1 MPLLPTNNSRPSL
14 PYEPEQSLPNNQRFD
29 LLGKKPPTAE
39 MLDAEFNALMDDIN
53 RLAQGINEVEAG
65 SIPGSSDIL
74 NANKLLKTDGQGNLS
89 FVLVNAAQLAP
100 NAVVEASLSSQSV
113 TTPKIGD
120 GAVTSAKLA
129 NTSVQTRHLQ
139 EGSVATDKLADR
151 VITSPKIASESVQR
165 QHLVAYAVDTD
176 ELADNAVT
184 TEKLAALAVTAEKV
198 ALSAVTTDKIAN
210 LAVTNPKVALK
221 AIQTTNIDSQGAA
234 SGSVLVSQG
243 SGNTTFQKI
252 GSSSVDGSLIT
263 RGAVLGS
270 SDGYTLAPQFLPV
283 FSVFENLGPPSFGQW
298 RGYNIRRVVIGG
310 SGAPTPYSLRI
321 TFNGGY
327 DPDEYDRYWLWN
339 PGAYYSFHFRGDPSY
354 PSHLPKN
361 CDLII
366 PLNGPSNNKFILYYY
381 PEGNRDS

>member
-1 MPLLPTNNSRPSL
+1 MPLPTNKSRPSL

-53 RLAQGINEVEAG
+53 LLAQGINEVEAG

-74 NANKLLKTDGQGNLS
+74 NANKVLKTDGQGNLS
-89 FVLVNAAQLAP
+89 FVLVNTAQLAP
-100 NAVVEASLSSQSV
+100 NAVVEASLSSQSA
-113 TTPKIGD
+113 TTSKLGD

-139 EGSVATDKLADR
+139 DASITTDKLADR
-151 VITSPKIASESVQR
+151 VITSPKLASESVQT
-165 QHLVAYAVDTD
+165 QHLVAYAVNTD

-184 TEKLAALAVTAEKV
+184 TEKLSALAVTAEKV
-198 ALSAVTTDKIAN
+198 ALSAITTDKMAN

-221 AIQTTNIDSQGAA
+221 AIQTINIDSQGAS
-234 SGSVLVSQG
+234 SGDVLMSQG
-243 SGNTTFQKI
+243 SGNTSFRKI
-252 GSSSVDGSLIT
+252 SSSSFDGSLMS

-270 SDGYTLAPQFLPV
+270 SDGYSLAPQFLPV
-283 FSVFENLGPPSFGQW
+283 FSIFENLSSPFGQW
-298 RGYNIRRVVIGG
+298 MGYNIRRVVFGG
-310 SGAPTPYSLRI
+310 SAAPTPYSLRI

-327 DPDEYDRYWLWN
+327 DPDLYKRFSLIN
-339 PGAYYSFHFRGDPSY
+339 PGAYYSFHFRGDPTY
-354 PSHLPKN
+354 PSHLPTN

-381 PEGNRDS
+381 PEGNRDA